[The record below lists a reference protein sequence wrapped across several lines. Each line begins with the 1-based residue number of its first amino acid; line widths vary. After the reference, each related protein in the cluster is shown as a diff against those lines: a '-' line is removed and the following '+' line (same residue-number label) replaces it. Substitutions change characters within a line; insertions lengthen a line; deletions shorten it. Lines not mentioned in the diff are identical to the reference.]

1 MGKLDILQTEISGV
15 YLVDAHPFID
25 HRGEWGRL
33 FCQEELKSI
42 LGERQLVNINLSK
55 TTARGTVRGMHY
67 QLPPMAEMKLVRCL
81 HGTIFD
87 VAVDL
92 RPNSATYLKWIGVE
106 LSEEN
111 RKMIVI
117 PEGFAHG
124 FQALTDDVEMLY
136 LHTQFYSPEL
146 ERGLRYNDEEL
157 GINWPI
163 PPIGLSDRDSKH
175 PLIDST
181 FEGVILDGERR

>member
-1 MGKLDILQTEISGV
+1 MGKLDIIQTDFSGV
-15 YLVDAHPFID
+15 YIVDAHPFID

-124 FQALTDDVEMLY
+124 FIVLSEEAELLYKTSNEYAPENDRGIKWDDPDINIDWGIDYIPIISEKDKQQPY
-136 LHTQFYSPEL
+136 LKDIKS
-146 ERGLRYNDEEL
+146 EEL
-157 GINWPI
+157 
-163 PPIGLSDRDSKH
+163 
-175 PLIDST
+175 
-181 FEGVILDGERR
+181 F